1 MEFVETIR
9 EDELVN
15 GTSKVIS
22 VKGKDIAL
30 FKIDNRITALG
41 NSCLHKGRP
50 LAKGK
55 IEKKYDGFMLPAHG
69 IDGNIISR
77 MERHLLDIMNNNL
90 FLMFL
95 LLILIEN
102 SKEDRFSQS

>member
-9 EDELVN
+9 EDELAN

-30 FKIDNRITALG
+30 FKIDNSITALG
-41 NSCLHKGRP
+41 NSCLHKGGP

-55 IEKKYDGFMLPAHG
+55 IEKNTMAFMLLAHG
-69 IDGNIISR
+69 MDGNIISQT
-77 MERHLLDIMNNNL
+77 ERHLLDMMNNNQ
-90 FLMFL
+90 FLML
-95 LLILIEN
+95 E
-102 SKEDRFSQS
+102 

>member
-1 MEFVETIR
+1 MEFVETIS

-30 FKIDNRITALG
+30 FKIDNRITELG
-41 NSCLHKGRP
+41 NSCPHMGRP

-55 IEKKYDGFMLPAHG
+55 IEKKIRWLLCYLPMAWMG
-69 IDGNIISR
+69 I
-77 MERHLLDIMNNNL
+77 
-90 FLMFL
+90 
-95 LLILIEN
+95 
-102 SKEDRFSQS
+102 